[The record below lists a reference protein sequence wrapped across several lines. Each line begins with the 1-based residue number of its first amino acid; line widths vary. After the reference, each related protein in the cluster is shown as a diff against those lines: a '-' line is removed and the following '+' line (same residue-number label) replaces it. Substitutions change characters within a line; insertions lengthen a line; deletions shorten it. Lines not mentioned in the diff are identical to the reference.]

1 MTTLLEKFNKDQ
13 QKNLPDLRPGDT
25 IKVYQKVKEG
35 DKERIQIF
43 EGIIIARKHGKVIS
57 ATITVRKVVG
67 GVGVERIFPI
77 HSPSID
83 KIEVVRR
90 GKVRRAKLY
99 YLREAKG
106 KKAKLKNK
114 EFSEAIAEPDE
125 ALSNIETD
133 EKPVEEKPTNETVEE
148 IKTEETPS

>member
-1 MTTLLEKFNKDQ
+1 MSKLIEQFNKAQLKD
-13 QKNLPDLRPGDT
+13 LPEIRSGDT
-25 IKVYQKVKEG
+25 IKVHQKVKEG

-43 EGIIIARKHGKVIS
+43 EGVVIAKKHGKGIS
-57 ATITVRKVVG
+57 ATMTVRKVVG

-83 KIEVVRR
+83 KIEVVRH

-106 KKAKLKNK
+106 KKARLKNK
-114 EFSEAIAEPDE
+114 EFTEAIATEPAE
-125 ALSNIETD
+125 IVTPEETA
-133 EKPVEEKPTNETVEE
+133 VEEKKEEAPVVENEQEV
-148 IKTEETPS
+148 K

>member
-1 MTTLLEKFNKDQ
+1 MSKLIEQFNKAQLKD
-13 QKNLPDLRPGDT
+13 LPEIRSGDT
-25 IKVYQKVKEG
+25 IKVHQKVKEG

-43 EGIIIARKHGKVIS
+43 EGVVIAKKHGKGIS

-83 KIEVVRR
+83 KIEVVRH

-106 KKAKLKNK
+106 KKARLKNK
-114 EFSEAIAEPDE
+114 EFTEAIATEPAE
-125 ALSNIETD
+125 IVTPEETA
-133 EKPVEEKPTNETVEE
+133 VEEKKEEAPVVENEQEV
-148 IKTEETPS
+148 K